1 MYERYITLGPPPPNP
16 FSDPSTVPGNS
27 DSPVHTDLSAAFT
40 LRRGAAPK
48 VGLDRIVL
56 LEAVGELGSI
66 TAAAK
71 RLGLSYKGAWDAI
84 QALNNLF
91 AHPLVEAA
99 PGGKTGGAAQV
110 TPDGRRVID
119 AFRRMQ
125 TELDAALAKVEAT
138 LAGVDAG
145 DLFWSLGM
153 RTSARNALR
162 GVVTHVSEGAVN
174 SEVTLTLAEG
184 VEIVAILTR
193 RSIEDLELATGRPA
207 SALIKSSFVLL
218 AQGENLRTSARNQ
231 IAGVVSHRED
241 GAVNSEITLDIGG
254 GKSLTA
260 TVTLVS
266 AMELDLKTGD
276 PVTALVKAPHVILAV
291 E

>member
-1 MYERYITLGPPPPNP
+1 MTAE
-16 FSDPSTVPGNS
+16 
-27 DSPVHTDLSAAFT
+27 TDLSAAFT
-40 LRRGAAPK
+40 LRRGGAPK

-56 LEAVGELGSI
+56 LETVGELGSI
-66 TAAAK
+66 SAAAK
-71 RLGLSYKGAWDAI
+71 KLGLSYKGAWDAI

-91 AHPLVEAA
+91 ANPLVAAA

-125 TELDAALAKVEAT
+125 TELDAALAKVEAAM
-138 LAGVDAG
+138 AGIDAG

-162 GVVTHVSEGAVN
+162 GVVTHVSDGAVN
-174 SEVTLTLAEG
+174 GEVTLALAEG

-193 RSIEDLELATGRPA
+193 RSIEDLGLAPGRPA
-207 SALIKSSFVLL
+207 IALIKSSFIVL
-218 AQGENLRTSARNQ
+218 AQGEGLKTSARNH
-231 IAGVVSHRED
+231 IPGTVASRED
-241 GAVNSEITLDIGG
+241 GAVNSEIALDIGG
-254 GKSLTA
+254 GKTLTA
-260 TVTLVS
+260 TITLVS
-266 AMELDLKTGD
+266 ARDLDLKPGD
-276 PVTALVKAPHVILAV
+276 RATALVKAPHVILAV